1 MSATLTRL
9 QIEKALPGALKSAA
23 TDELT
28 LMINTLVQ
36 DPREAEL
43 IRENFISYAH
53 VLRDGKYKT
62 TDYVHAVAY
71 VSYKLMGLSNL
82 DAYMKTFPARY
93 TRMLSDGLLP
103 KEISSFVA
111 AYNKNQLVNKILEQ
125 TLVPV
130 WVLNQD
136 LYQKALRVQADLMAH
151 SHSDMVR
158 TTAANSILQ
167 HLTKPKEVAGKLTVN
182 INENSGMQE
191 IKNLLAELANKQ
203 IKHIENGG
211 TAREVAAQRIIDVE
225 EAQEEDD
232 AG

>member
-1 MSATLTRL
+1 MSGHLTRL
-9 QIEKALPGALKSAA
+9 QIEKALPGTLKSAA

-28 LMINTLVQ
+28 TMINTLVQ
-36 DPREAEL
+36 DPREAEM

-53 VLRDGKYKT
+53 VLRDGKYRT

-82 DAYMKTFPARY
+82 DAYMKTFPQRY
-93 TRMLSDGLLP
+93 SRMMTDGLSS
-103 KEISSFVA
+103 KEIASFVA

-136 LYQKALRVQADLMAH
+136 LYQKALRVQADLMQN

-191 IKNLLAELANKQ
+191 IKNLLSDLANKQ
-203 IKHIENGG
+203 IAHIQNGG
-211 TAREVAAQRIIDVE
+211 SAREIAAQRIIDVE
-225 EAQEEDD
+225 EDEDVN
-232 AG
+232 